1 MESRSTV
8 HEPSRLAGLTELLS
22 RNETWLMERV
32 LAYALAQGYAAYTST
47 LVEPWR
53 VSIAGLTGALL
64 SALAAHDGRPHEYPA
79 ALPDAA
85 GDPIAAFAI
94 LEAKRHRHR
103 GVTLAMFWGLLK
115 YYRRAY
121 LDLLVERIAP
131 GPEREAAL
139 DFVCECFDRIE
150 FAFVLAWTASPVR
163 ETREALEHEN
173 RVLANEK
180 NKYLAVVESIPHAFF
195 ILDDQNRVEN
205 CNSAALALI
214 GHADLP
220 GKRSSGS
227 GEDGQGQNRRE
238 ACGCALSELLPWL
251 AGPLAEAE
259 AGDSGTGRISVESV
273 SGSGE
278 ETRFYNTVVERI
290 RFVTGMHF
298 GKVVLVRDV
307 TERRR
312 AESALAQSEERYRT
326 LVDLMHQG
334 LVMLSPDG
342 HIDFANDTLG
352 EMLGRPV
359 SAVIGLPASEFIRRE
374 DRERFAKAL
383 AERRQGLTD
392 PYEIALRRV
401 DGRLVHVMSSP
412 SPIIGPDGDY
422 QGSLEVMTDVT
433 HLRQLENQLAAAKR
447 LEAIGQLAGG
457 VAHEINTPLQYLT
470 GNLDFAITNL
480 SRVVE
485 LMGKY
490 EEALDR
496 VGDER
501 KLAAA
506 RQDIARFRQAN
517 DMEMVLAELPLALS
531 ESLHGAERVASF
543 VRSIKRFAQSESGG
557 RRVIDI
563 NEAILATVEVAQSAQ
578 ETRVP
583 IELHL
588 ANGLPPLSCVPG
600 DFNQLLLCLLLNAAD
615 AVRRVN
621 APDGHIR
628 VSSQQEGQDVALI
641 VSDDGPGIPL
651 EIQDKIFNP
660 FFSTKDVGKG
670 GGQGLSIAL
679 SIVEKHHGTIRFVSE
694 PGHGTTFHVTFPL
707 GE

>member
-1 MESRSTV
+1 M
-8 HEPSRLAGLTELLS
+8 
-22 RNETWLMERV
+22 
-32 LAYALAQGYAAYTST
+32 
-47 LVEPWR
+47 
-53 VSIAGLTGALL
+53 
-64 SALAAHDGRPHEYPA
+64 
-79 ALPDAA
+79 
-85 GDPIAAFAI
+85 
-94 LEAKRHRHR
+94 
-103 GVTLAMFWGLLK
+103 
-115 YYRRAY
+115 
-121 LDLLVERIAP
+121 
-131 GPEREAAL
+131 
-139 DFVCECFDRIE
+139 
-150 FAFVLAWTASPVR
+150 
-163 ETREALEHEN
+163 
-173 RVLANEK
+173 
-180 NKYLAVVESIPHAFF
+180 
-195 ILDDQNRVEN
+195 
-205 CNSAALALI
+205 
-214 GHADLP
+214 
-220 GKRSSGS
+220 
-227 GEDGQGQNRRE
+227 
-238 ACGCALSELLPWL
+238 
-251 AGPLAEAE
+251 
-259 AGDSGTGRISVESV
+259 
-273 SGSGE
+273 
-278 ETRFYNTVVERI
+278 
-290 RFVTGMHF
+290 
-298 GKVVLVRDV
+298 RDV
-307 TERRR
+307 TERRK
-312 AESALAQSEERYRT
+312 AEIALAQSEDRYRT

-334 LVMLSPDG
+334 LVMLSPEG

-359 SAVIGLPASEFIRRE
+359 SAVIGQSASEFIRRE

-383 AERRQGLTD
+383 AERRQGLAD

-412 SPIIGPDGDY
+412 STIIGPDGDY

-506 RQDIARFRQAN
+506 RQDIARFRQAH

-557 RRVIDI
+557 RRVIDV

-588 ANGLPPLSCVPG
+588 ADGLPSLSCVPG

-615 AVRRVN
+615 AVRRAN
-621 APDGHIR
+621 APDGRIR